1 MIPETSEAS
10 SIRLYK
16 AAKFPSQWFFVGTLL
31 EGGVYLDSSIF
42 RHDNKWWLFTETN
55 PEHKYDT
62 LRLYYAENLLGPWIE
77 HPNSPIVM
85 GNPKIARPGG
95 RIFYYN
101 GRIIRNAQDDAT
113 SYGKLV
119 RAFEIIEL
127 TTSTYRE
134 AELSEGPILESSGRG
149 WNARRMHNIDVH
161 QWDSNKYIACVDGY
175 GEKLVFGLQY

>member
-1 MIPETSEAS
+1 MIPETSEAN

-95 RIFYYN
+95 RIFF
-101 GRIIRNAQDDAT
+101 IIMEGSLEKSRAT
-113 SYGKLV
+113 
-119 RAFEIIEL
+119 
-127 TTSTYRE
+127 
-134 AELSEGPILESSGRG
+134 P
-149 WNARRMHNIDVH
+149 
-161 QWDSNKYIACVDGY
+161 
-175 GEKLVFGLQY
+175 